1 MNSFPLNTFPLNPFL
16 STVPFPTGAAIS
28 PPRIP
33 QPVMARL
40 PLAPINASPVPHLT
54 SLYHN
59 DDPGPWGDRRYPGN
73 CGGHLIRDLLTFYR
87 VSTVYDPM
95 SGSGTCRDVCR
106 DLGIYCWSG
115 DIHDGFDAC
124 EPRFTECFDF
134 VWIHPPYWRMKE
146 YASDPR
152 DLSREATLDGFLRRY
167 DQLIRACAQ
176 AVKPGGQLAIL
187 MGDYSDRDAGYVP
200 LVYETKR
207 LAFAAGLRQCST
219 DIIRFSHNASSSR
232 KVYKSSFIPGLH
244 DVCVLFTKVAKET
257 V

>member
-1 MNSFPLNTFPLNPFL
+1 MNTLAINPYF
-16 STVPFPTGAAIS
+16 AAASLVEAVSVS
-28 PPRIP
+28 PPRVP
-33 QPVMARL
+33 LPRMAKLPMAPV
-40 PLAPINASPVPHLT
+40 NGSPVPHLT

-73 CGGHLIRDLLTFYR
+73 CSGHLIRDLLQFFR

-95 SGSGTCRDVCR
+95 TGSGTCQHVCR

-124 EPRFTECFDF
+124 EVRFTDAFDF

-146 YASDPR
+146 YADNPK
-152 DLSREATLDGFLRRY
+152 DLSREPTLEGFLVRY

-176 AVKPGGQLAIL
+176 ALKPGGKLAIL
-187 MGDYSDRDAGYVP
+187 MGDYSDREAGYVP
-200 LVYETKR
+200 LVYHTKR
-207 LAFAAGLRQCST
+207 LAFEASLRQCVT

-232 KVYKSSFIPGLH
+232 KVYRSAFIPGLH
-244 DVCVLFTKVAKET
+244 DVCTIFEKGAQ
-257 V
+257 